1 MKFIKNTVLIGLSL
15 ALPLSMQAVCQ
26 ANTLNVDSPSAADVA
41 AQVHAAK
48 DRLETA
54 KVRLEIAKK
63 QVTASKARLKAAE
76 AEFKA
81 AKANHEA
88 RNLSHEAYKLSESSG
103 LPAITNTLIE
113 ENKQRSLASR
123 FVKKP
128 NKKQDAVGPA
138 APTSSQAVD
147 LSDTR
152 IHPVDFNAP
161 GFENK
166 QVNDPAVPHSSFVPK
181 QRVSTSQSDVGT
193 GLVANSPGLEQPPI
207 VP

>member
-1 MKFIKNTVLIGLSL
+1 MIYINKPGSEVTDENCLAAHVKSCHGVTNTKGF
-15 ALPLSMQAVCQ
+15 
-26 ANTLNVDSPSAADVA
+26 N
-41 AQVHAAK
+41 
-48 DRLETA
+48 
-54 KVRLEIAKK
+54 
-63 QVTASKARLKAAE
+63 
-76 AEFKA
+76 
-81 AKANHEA
+81 
-88 RNLSHEAYKLSESSG
+88 EAYKLSESSG

-128 NKKQDAVGPA
+128 TKQQDAVAPA
-138 APTSSQAVD
+138 ATTSSQAVD